1 MSQLLEYK
9 CPNCGG
15 AVEYDASG
23 ERMKCPYCDTVF
35 DVEALKEAQEELGED
50 EIKWNEEGQEW
61 TESHMRV
68 YVCQSCGG
76 EVIADDVTAASSC
89 PYCGNPVIM
98 KGNLSGELKP
108 DFIIPFKL
116 DKKAAVEKFKEHLMG
131 KRLLPKVFR
140 SENKIEEIKGIY
152 VPFWTYDTG
161 ADASVSYKAE
171 KVRYWSDHDYDYTE
185 RSYYSVYREG
195 EIAFENIPVD
205 ASQKMND
212 DLMDSIEPFDFS
224 QAVPFTSAYL
234 SGFFADKYDVSKED
248 CSQRANVRIK
258 NTTENTFLSTVQGYS
273 SVTPEQSRIRL
284 SGGSIKY
291 ALLPVWLMNVTWKGE
306 KFTFAMNGQ
315 TGKFVGN
322 LPLDKASY
330 AKWFVL
336 LGAAGAAVTAA
347 LMTIAQMFF

>member
-306 KFTFAMNGQ
+306 KYTFAMNGQ

>member
-171 KVRYWSDHDYDYTE
+171 KVRFWSDHDYDYTE

-306 KFTFAMNGQ
+306 KYTFAMNGQ